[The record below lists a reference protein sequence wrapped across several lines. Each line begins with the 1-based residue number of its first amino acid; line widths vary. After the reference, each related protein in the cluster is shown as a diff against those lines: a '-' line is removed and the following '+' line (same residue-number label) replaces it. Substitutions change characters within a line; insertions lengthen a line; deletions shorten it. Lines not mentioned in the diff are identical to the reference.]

1 MKQPST
7 LASTRNPILCRVF
20 PVETQGPLKP
30 INLRMIFSF
39 GCVSALNPFEA
50 SEVKFENRKVRLK
63 AQTSIPKLSI
73 AGLELKPL
81 EAGDRFEAYR
91 WMAEDLVKSGV
102 AQLEELEAEFGLA
115 ELQKVRLL
123 EGMQQQRRPAG
134 LPENFYPKLRRLIR
148 RLRAEA
154 SKSPEK
160 MVEFNKAYQWAS
172 DLVALRLNKIT
183 NMALARGEA
192 GESLKNLTEEEL
204 ALYRRLHQTV
214 EEWRSQVIP

>member
-1 MKQPST
+1 LGCTST
-7 LASTRNPILCRVF
+7 
-20 PVETQGPLKP
+20 
-30 INLRMIFSF
+30 
-39 GCVSALNPFEA
+39 LNPFEA
-50 SEVKFENRKVRLK
+50 SEVKFENRRVRLK

-81 EAGDRFEAYR
+81 EEGDRFEAPR
-91 WMAEDLVKSGV
+91 WIAEALVESRV
-102 AQLEELEAEFGLA
+102 ALLEEVEVEFGLV

-123 EGMQQQRRPAG
+123 EGMQQQRRPAE
-134 LPENFYPKLRRLIR
+134 LPENFYPKLRRLVR
-148 RLRAEA
+148 RLRSEA
-154 SKSPEK
+154 SRNAEK

-172 DLVALRLNKIT
+172 DLAALRLNKIM

-204 ALYRRLHQTV
+204 ALYRRLHQTI